1 MIKSLKRA
9 FKTVGKSLSALALA
23 GSMLM
28 PFGTAGCGPK
38 SPPPHVNNAPVL
50 DILVDQNAPVNTSF
64 SYDTNA
70 TDPDG
75 DSITYSE
82 TSGPTWLNINSTN
95 GVLSGTPSE
104 TDLGSNT
111 SVTIKATDEHG
122 LYDEKSFSLL
132 VDSQGIQN
140 LTGQVRQ
147 TVITTDSFKP
157 TFQRFAD
164 EETREGCPTQII
176 TIEDIVADSTYA
188 SGRDTQEKTRFRL
201 QDLKASHPELENLIV
216 TEGVPIRE
224 LIAIYSSTEYPIQ
237 SLWYFMDIDDG
248 SGTCSWNYDYD
259 ANANNKFGEWADG
272 IDGSDG
278 GIKMR
283 PELKAGFMPGS
294 NATEINTIIDKYL
307 QERRNAPACSKKVL
321 SCASVVSSVPYVDM
335 AEAIYFTDNTT
346 VNYLG
351 KGYTLKELFES
362 GYMGQEVETRAKVIA
377 NINANQNFVTID
389 GQGNEESVYAGDLDF
404 TRTDAR
410 ALTNTSR
417 PLVYVMSCFSGA
429 FNYIGGSLAKALLDN
444 PNGGA
449 SAVVAAS
456 HLHISSN
463 FPDADTAWRSYNSFC
478 NYLFNQNNTEI
489 GEALKKARI
498 DDLPSC
504 TAGGVGEDIKF
515 NLFSYNLWG
524 APRTQ
529 VYTDYHGILAPTKSA
544 RTDCLEVN
552 VTDGTNPV
560 SGADVYVV
568 QGANIYSA
576 KTGSSGKIILPVTG
590 AIDKVTTVKQN
601 YTPGLIN

>member
-9 FKTVGKSLSALALA
+9 FKTAGKSLSALALA

-28 PFGTAGCGPK
+28 PFTQGCGK
-38 SPPPHVNNAPVL
+38 SIP
-50 DILVDQNAPVNTSF
+50 APVNHAPTLDVLTDQNTPVSTAF
-64 SYDTNA
+64 LYDTNA

-75 DSITYSE
+75 DTITYSE
-82 TSGPTWLNINSTN
+82 TSGPSWLSINSTN
-95 GVLSGTPSE
+95 GILSGTPSE
-104 TDLGSNT
+104 AELGSNT
-111 SVTIKATDEHG
+111 SVIVRATDEHG
-122 LYDEKSFSLL
+122 LYDEKNFNLL

-140 LTGQVRQ
+140 LTGQVHQ
-147 TVITTDSFKP
+147 TIITTDSFKP

-164 EETREGCPTQII
+164 EETREGCPTQIK
-176 TIEDIVADSTYA
+176 TIEEIVNDSTYDSA
-188 SGRDTQEKTRFRL
+188 RDTQERIRFFL
-201 QDLKASHPELENLIV
+201 QNQKATYPELENLVI

-224 LIAIYSSTEYPIQ
+224 LIGIYSSTEYPIQ
-237 SLWYFMDIDDG
+237 SLWYFMDLDDG
-248 SGTCSWNYDYD
+248 SGTYSWNYDYD
-259 ANANNKFGEWADG
+259 TNANNKFGEWADG
-272 IDGSDG
+272 IDGLDG

-294 NATEINTIIDKYL
+294 NAAEINTIIDKYL
-307 QERRNAPACSKKVL
+307 QERRNTPVCTKKIL
-321 SCASVVSSVPYVDM
+321 PCASIISSVPYIDM

-362 GYMGQEVETRAKVIA
+362 SYMGQEVETRAKVIA

-410 ALTNTSR
+410 ALTNTSK
-417 PLVYVMSCFSGA
+417 PLVYVLSCASGA
-429 FNYIGGSLAKALLDN
+429 FNYSGGSLAKALLDN
-444 PNGGA
+444 PTGGA
-449 SAVVAAS
+449 SAVIAAS
-456 HLHISSN
+456 HLHISSSS
-463 FPDADTAWRSYNSFC
+463 PGADSGWKSYNRFC
-478 NYLFNQNNTEI
+478 DYLFNQNNTEI

-498 DDLPSC
+498 DDLPFVVPG
-504 TAGGVGEDIKF
+504 ADDVKF

-529 VYTDYHGILAPTKSA
+529 MFTDYHGALVPTQIA
-544 RTDCLEVN
+544 RADCTEIN

-560 SGADVYVV
+560 SGADVYVI

-576 KTGSSGKIILPVTG
+576 RTGSSGKIILPFTG
-590 AIDKVTTVKQN
+590 AIDKVTTTKQD
-601 YTPGLIN
+601 YVPGLIN

>member
-9 FKTVGKSLSALALA
+9 FKTMGKSLSALALA

-38 SPPPHVNNAPVL
+38 SPQPHVNNAPVL
-50 DILVDQNAPVNTSF
+50 DILVDQNAPVSTAF
-64 SYDTNA
+64 LYDTNA

-75 DSITYSE
+75 DTITYSE
-82 TSGPTWLNINSTN
+82 SGPTWLNVNPTN
-95 GVLSGTPSE
+95 GLLSGTPSE
-104 TDLGSNT
+104 ADLGSKT
-111 SVTIKATDEHG
+111 SVTVRATDEHG
-122 LYDEKSFSLL
+122 LYDEKSFDVS
-132 VDSQGIQN
+132 VYSNGIKN
-140 LTGQVRQ
+140 LTGQVHQ
-147 TVITTDSFKP
+147 IVLTTDSFKP
-157 TFQRFAD
+157 TFQRLAD

-188 SGRDTQEKTRFRL
+188 SGRDTQEKARFFL
-201 QDLKASHPELENLIV
+201 QDQKLAHPELEYLII

-248 SGTCSWNYDYD
+248 SGTYSWNYDYD

-272 IDGSDG
+272 IDGLDG

-283 PELKAGFMPGS
+283 PELKAGFIPGS
-294 NATEINTIIDKYL
+294 NAAEINTIIDKYL
-307 QERRNAPACSKKVL
+307 QERRNAPACTKKVL
-321 SCASVVSSVPYVDM
+321 SCASVVSLVPYVDT
-335 AEAIYFTDNTT
+335 AEAIHFTDNTT
-346 VNYLG
+346 VNYPG
-351 KGYTLKELFES
+351 NGYTLKELFES

-417 PLVYVMSCFSGA
+417 PLVYVLSCFSGA
-429 FNYIGGSLAKALLDN
+429 FNYAGGSLAKALLDN

-456 HLHISSN
+456 HLHIGSSS
-463 FPDADTAWRSYNSFC
+463 PGADSGWKSYNRFC
-478 NYLFNQNNTEI
+478 DYLFNQNNTEV

-498 DDLPSC
+498 NDLPFVVPG
-504 TAGGVGEDIKF
+504 ADDVKF
-515 NLFSYNLWG
+515 NLFSYTLWG

-529 VYTDYHGILAPTKSA
+529 MFTDNHGILVPVKSA
-544 RTDCLEVN
+544 RTDCLEVT
-552 VTDGTNPV
+552 VTDGANPV
-560 SGADVYVV
+560 SGANVTIM
-568 QGANIYSA
+568 QGTDIYSVS
-576 KTGSSGKIILPVTG
+576 TNPDGKVVLP
-590 AIDKVTTVKQN
+590 TVPTAGDTITATMPN
-601 YTPGLIN
+601 YTRGDIN